1 MNISCAL
8 LRVSGLAALLF
19 AVVAGAA
26 ASFAGRRVNEVLDQL
41 HAGGLSFIYN
51 TLIVPDSL
59 LVVAE
64 PDARGGIALAAEIL
78 APHGLKIQQVGARTF
93 VVVAK
98 PSSATSNPETE
109 APRAPAGSL
118 VEQVVVQTSRYAFAA
133 TEVDARTFLNQEQI
147 NNLPRLADEPLRA
160 VQRLPGTA
168 VNGFSSLGPIR
179 GGAPDET
186 AILLDGLRLY
196 EPFHLKNFLNPV
208 SLLDARLVDTMD
220 VYSGG
225 FPVIYG
231 DRMSAIVD
239 ARTVRPA
246 AHRYYEMGLS
256 VFHLNALASGA
267 FADDR
272 GHALVS
278 ARRSNLG
285 ELAKLSETDFGR
297 PDYADGFA
305 RLDYAFTAATRGS
318 FSALLAHDS
327 VTAITD
333 GRTQRARDEYD
344 NGYVWATVEHDWSP
358 QANTRLIASYT
369 QVDNHRVGSV
379 NDVGKRTGRIDDAR
393 AFDVFGLRIDN
404 ELATAWLAHR
414 FGAEV
419 RRLSATYDYS
429 NDVHFSAGYPFPA
442 STAVDKSSAIALRPD
457 GYESSAYWDGRVELR
472 RWTAQ
477 AGLRVDTQTYD
488 GSGDAGQWSPRLSLL
503 HDASASTRLRLSW
516 GRFFQ
521 SQGINELQVEDG
533 VDRFYPAQH
542 ADHAIISVEHAFGET
557 FDLRLEAYRKD
568 YRRVNPRFE
577 NLLDPLALLPEL
589 QFDRVRIAPQSAR
602 ADGLEALLNWRPKS
616 AWSGWLSYT
625 WSQVHDRIDGQE
637 VDRSWDQRHAV
648 SVGIAW
654 TRGPWAATLAD
665 TYHSGWPTT
674 RLELVPAA
682 EPGAPPTVVL
692 GKRNADRYASYNS
705 LDFRITRT
713 FELPRGQLDAFIEAS
728 NLTSRGNPCCTEYE
742 LVRNEA
748 GNYELRREF
757 DEWLPLVPS
766 FGVLWRY

>member
-1 MNISCAL
+1 MSFCSAL
-8 LRVSGLAALLF
+8 VRALGLAALLF
-19 AVVAGAA
+19 AVAAGAA
-26 ASFAGRRVNEVLDQL
+26 TPFAGRRVNEVLDQL

-51 TLIVPDSL
+51 TQIVPDTL

-64 PDARGGIALAAEIL
+64 PHARGGIALATEIL
-78 APHGLKIQQVGARTF
+78 APHGLEVQQVGARTF
-93 VVVAK
+93 TVVAK
-98 PSSATSNPETE
+98 PTAARSKPEGE
-109 APRAPAGSL
+109 APQAPAGSI

-133 TEVDARTFLNQEQI
+133 TEVDAHTFLNQVQI
-147 NNLPRLADEPLRA
+147 NNLPRLGDEPLRA

-179 GGAPDET
+179 GGASDET
-186 AILLDGLRLY
+186 AIVLDGLRLY
-196 EPFHLKNFLNPV
+196 EPFHLKNFLSPI

-225 FPVIYG
+225 FPVNYG

-239 ARTVRPA
+239 ARTVHPA
-246 AHRYYEMGLS
+246 AHRYYEVGLS
-256 VFHLNALASGA
+256 AFHLSGLASGA

-278 ARRSNLG
+278 ARRSNLS
-285 ELAKLSETDFGR
+285 ELAKLSENDFGR

-305 RLDYAFTAATRGS
+305 RLDYAFTDATRGS
-318 FSALLAHDS
+318 FSALLAHDN
-327 VTAITD
+327 VTAITNS
-333 GRTQRARDEYD
+333 GTQRARDEYSD
-344 NGYVWATVEHDWSP
+344 GYVWATVEHDWAA
-358 QANTRLIASYT
+358 QASTRLIASYT
-369 QVDNHRVGSV
+369 RVENNRVGSV
-379 NDVGKRTGRIDDAR
+379 NDVGNRTGRVNDAR

-429 NDVHFSAGYPFPA
+429 SDVHLAAGFPFPSSPA
-442 STAVDKSSAIALRPD
+442 LDESRAVALRPD
-457 GYESSAYWDGRVELR
+457 GYESSAYWDGRVELN
-472 RWTAQ
+472 RWIVQ

-488 GSGDAGQWSPRLSLL
+488 GSGDAAQWSPRLSLL
-503 HDASASTRLRLSW
+503 YDVSAKTRLRLSW

-533 VDRFYPAQH
+533 VDRFYRAQH
-542 ADHAIISVEHAFGET
+542 ADHAIISMEHTFDAA
-557 FDLRLEAYRKD
+557 FDLRIEAYRKD

-577 NLLDPLALLPEL
+577 NLLDPTALLPEL

-602 ADGLEALLNWRPKS
+602 ADGVEALLNWRPKS

-625 WSQVHDRIDGQE
+625 WSQAHDRIDGHK
-637 VDRSWDQRHAV
+637 VDRSWDQRHAI

-665 TYHSGWPTT
+665 IYHSGWPTT
-674 RLELVPAA
+674 RLELVPGA
-682 EPGAPPTVVL
+682 ESGSPPTVVV
-692 GKRNADRYASYNS
+692 GKRNADRYTSYNS

-713 FELPRGQLDAFIEAS
+713 FELRHGRLDTFVEAT
-728 NLTSRGNPCCTEYE
+728 NLTSHENPCCTEYE
-742 LVRNEA
+742 LVQNAA
-748 GNYELRREF
+748 GSYELRRDF